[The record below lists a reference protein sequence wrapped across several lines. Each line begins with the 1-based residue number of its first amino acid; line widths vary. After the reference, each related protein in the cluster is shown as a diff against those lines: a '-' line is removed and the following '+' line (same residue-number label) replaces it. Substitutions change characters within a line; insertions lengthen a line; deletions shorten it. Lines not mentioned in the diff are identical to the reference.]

1 MDYELNMNGED
12 FILSSLLIAK
22 EYRDM
27 LTNLI
32 SVMEDL
38 IKTYDEAE
46 KLRLIVENNPF
57 LMLDYDINEKIC
69 DLGVKCEELKSK
81 YLSIID
87 ALNLKAKSLELLS
100 KLRENEK
107 EVT

>member
-1 MDYELNMNGED
+1 MDYELNMNGKD
-12 FILSSLLIAK
+12 FSLSSLLIAK

-46 KLRLIVENNPF
+46 KLQLIVENNPF
-57 LMLDYDINEKIC
+57 LMFYYNINEKIC
-69 DLGVKCEELKSK
+69 NLGVKCEELKSK